1 MHKGGRVSSTPPPA
15 FPVIAGLGSRIVRPP
30 IWLDPAVG
38 WALLF
43 AFITRVCL
51 ALASWFSLRIFD
63 RLPLYPA
70 QRPDT
75 FFPNNPGLDGWV
87 RWDSAHMIELARAGY
102 GAGNTSPGEGWGF
115 FPLYSMLMRGLVEI
129 TFLPVTEKNLALAG
143 LVIANLCFIALVGL
157 LARWSA
163 SLFGDQASRMT
174 ILLLCLSPFA
184 YFFNAAYTESLFVL
198 LVVATLMLANANRWI
213 AAGLVA
219 GLATATRLVGLAL
232 VPAILY
238 LAWKR
243 KISLIETVT
252 AVGLSMYGVFAF
264 GVYAAFETGNPFQYF
279 EAQANWGNWGDH
291 VGDYIRLFVTNPR
304 EAIGG
309 DPRHLIILL
318 NVALLIAVL
327 TVNQMTFSIAVLAWL
342 PAVWRRLDPATAVY
356 TTLIVVAQ
364 GAMTWVSLGR
374 YLLPAVGIYLVAG
387 RWLAEPNRSP
397 WTRDSVVAV
406 GTIALTTLLILF
418 AHGFWAI

>member
-1 MHKGGRVSSTPPPA
+1 VNPGIRA
-15 FPVIAGLGSRIVRPP
+15 VRPP

-51 ALASWFSLRIFD
+51 AIASWFSLRIFD

-70 QRPDT
+70 QRPDS
-75 FFPNNPGLDGWV
+75 FFPDNPGLDGWV

-129 TFLPVTEKNLALAG
+129 TFLPVTDKNLALAG
-143 LVIANLCFIALVGL
+143 LVISNLCFIGLVAL

-163 SLFGDQASRMT
+163 SLFGDHASRMT
-174 ILLLCLSPFA
+174 VLLLCLSPFS

-198 LVVATLMLANANRWI
+198 LVVATLMLANSNRWI

-291 VGDYIRLFVTNPR
+291 VGDYIRLFVTQPR

-309 DPRHLIILL
+309 DPRHLVILL
-318 NVALLIAVL
+318 NVGLLIVA
-327 TVNQMTFSIAVLAWL
+327 LAWL
-342 PAVWRRLDPATAVY
+342 PAVWRWLDPATAVY

>member
-1 MHKGGRVSSTPPPA
+1 MSGTPPSAYPIVPA
-15 FPVIAGLGSRIVRPP
+15 PAGRAVRPP
-30 IWLDPAVG
+30 IWLDPIVG

-43 AFITRVCL
+43 AIITRICL
-51 ALASWFSLRIFD
+51 AIAAWFSLRVFD
-63 RLPLYPA
+63 RFPFYDG
-70 QRPDT
+70 QRPDS

-129 TFLPVTEKNLALAG
+129 TFLPVTERNLALAG
-143 LVIANLCFIALVGL
+143 LVIANLSFIALIAL

-163 SLFGDQASRMT
+163 DLFGDQAARMT
-174 ILLLCLSPFA
+174 VLLFCLSPFS

-198 LVVATLMLANANRWI
+198 LVIATLMLASSNRWF
-213 AAGLVA
+213 AAGAVA

-232 VPAILY
+232 IPALLY

-252 AVGLSMYGVFAF
+252 CIVLSSYGVLAF
-264 GVYAAFETGNPFQYF
+264 GVYSAFRTGNPFQYF
-279 EAQANWGNWGDH
+279 EAQANWGDWGDH
-291 VGDYIRLFVTNPR
+291 VGDYIRLFVTQPR
-304 EAIGG
+304 EALGG
-309 DPRHLIILL
+309 DPRHLVIML
-318 NVALLIAVL
+318 NVFLLIVA
-327 TVNQMTFSIAVLAWL
+327 LAWL

-356 TTLIVVAQ
+356 TTLIVVMQ

-374 YLLPAVGIYLVAG
+374 YLLPAIGVYLVAG
-387 RWLAEPNRSP
+387 RWLAQSNRSP
-397 WTRDSVVAV
+397 WTRDTVVAV